1 MYETYKEAREAHNKK
16 LHVLAEELYRK
27 DQASRKVG
35 FGGGLYWLD
44 CMILLGM
51 KGEAEELIERLRKR
65 QSTEAEKELL
75 EKRLNF
81 HKDILSTWAHQ
92 ERVPARLDIE
102 EIVAEMPVKPF
113 YISSYGGSATAWL
126 SASLSSHPDIVCYH
140 GTMSFPPG
148 RADRQFHRVH
158 PREFVRSL
166 VVSAEATR
174 FKKAFGSIH
183 GYHGTSAQ
191 EAVENFGGAFCGII
205 RHPINR
211 LKSLSHIHLA
221 EHCEALEPTRFKEL
235 KGDVIA
241 TLAETKN
248 EELIQKAANR
258 ASTIFRNLV
267 CYDYQIFSAC
277 GRERLFKME
286 DLTTK
291 RNSYKE
297 FFRFVTGDKIK
308 PGWRYVSGI
317 MKINNQNR
325 RVSNAP
331 AAFALS
337 KWPQEIKSQI
347 HQNIEDFGGDKY
359 REFYESYG
367 YSDLTF

>member
-1 MYETYKEAREAHNKK
+1 MYEIYKEAREAHNKK
-16 LHVLAEELYRK
+16 LHVIAEELYRK
-27 DQASRKVG
+27 DQASRIVG

-51 KGEAEELIERLRKR
+51 KGEAEELIEKLWQK
-65 QSTEAEKELL
+65 QSSDAEKEQL
-75 EKRLNF
+75 EKRLDYY
-81 HKDILSTWAHQ
+81 KGILGEWAQQ
-92 ERVPARLDIE
+92 ERLPSHLDIGA
-102 EIVAEMPVKPF
+102 IAREMPIKPF

-158 PREFVRSL
+158 PREFIRSL
-166 VVSAEATR
+166 IVSAEATR

-183 GYHGTSAQ
+183 GYHGTSVQ
-191 EAVENFGGAFCGII
+191 EAVEDFGGAFCGII

-221 EHCEALEPTRFKEL
+221 EHCRELEPLRFKEL

-248 EELIQKAANR
+248 EDLIRKAANR

-267 CYDYQIFSAC
+267 CYDFQIYSSC

-291 RNSYKE
+291 RKSYKE
-297 FFRFVTGDKIK
+297 FFRYVTGDKIQ
-308 PGWRYVSGI
+308 PGWRYVSSV

-331 AAFALS
+331 AAYALS
-337 KWPQEIKSQI
+337 KWPQEIKRQI
-347 HQNIEDFGGDKY
+347 HQNIEDFGRDKY
-359 REFYESYG
+359 VEFYESYG
-367 YSDLTF
+367 YSDLTI